1 MSETQAIISTR
12 REFPVPPQALEAEQS
27 VLGCLLLDSR
37 LWDDVVE
44 VVLEEDFYTKAH
56 REIFAA
62 IKALHAADQPVDV
75 VTTSE
80 WLGNCGML
88 DKVGGLPY
96 LGELAKN
103 TPGTVNVIAYAAIVR
118 ERSVLRRLIN
128 VSTQISE
135 KAYNPEGS
143 NVEELLGYAEKLVFD
158 IAEADKRQKGGFVP
172 VQNLLTEALDRIE
185 ELYESGQSIQA
196 YRRGSATWIT

>member
-12 REFPVPPQALEAEQS
+12 REYPVPPQALEAEQS
-27 VLGCLLLDSR
+27 VLGSLLLDSR
-37 LWDDVVE
+37 RWDDVAE
-44 VVLEEDFYTKAH
+44 VVLEEDFYTRAH

-62 IKALHAADQPVDV
+62 IKSLHATDKPVDV

-80 WLGNCGML
+80 WLGNSGML
-88 DKVGGLPY
+88 DKVGGLSY

-103 TPGTVNVIAYAAIVR
+103 TSGTVNVIAYAVIVR
-118 ERSVLRRLIN
+118 ERSVLRQLID

-143 NVEELLGYAEKLVFD
+143 NVAELLGYAETMVFD
-158 IAEADKRQKGGFVP
+158 IAEAGKRQKGGFVP
-172 VQNLLTEALDRIE
+172 VQGLLTEA
-185 ELYESGQSIQA
+185 
-196 YRRGSATWIT
+196 

>member
-1 MSETQAIISTR
+1 MSETQAKILTR
-12 REFPVPPQALEAEQS
+12 REYPVPPQALEAEQS

-37 LWDDVVE
+37 RWDDVAE

-62 IKALHAADQPVDV
+62 IKTLHATDQPVDV

-103 TPGTVNVIAYAAIVR
+103 TPATVNVTAYAAT
-118 ERSVLRRLIN
+118 
-128 VSTQISE
+128 VSYTH
-135 KAYNPEGS
+135 
-143 NVEELLGYAEKLVFD
+143 
-158 IAEADKRQKGGFVP
+158 
-172 VQNLLTEALDRIE
+172 LTLPTTP
-185 ELYESGQSIQA
+185 YV
-196 YRRGSATWIT
+196 